1 LGGSQE
7 AENSIFAQMA
17 DQVKAVQVLNRDHAG
32 WDHAERGQH
41 AKIHAGIRNAQFQ
54 VLPKLPADL
63 TAGFLQPGK
72 TYPATVR
79 LSNADGLNRP
89 DDELDLRGIAVRLSF
104 DDREP
109 HDFVFV
115 NAPVS
120 HVRDAVEF
128 MIVTTAL
135 ARKGLLPTLAG
146 DVLDFLS
153 DIQEIAGKLQDHG
166 SSDFFESLKNQMQ
179 SQFKAVQMLTIL
191 GGQVIRSANIKSL
204 VVQDYWGRPPLK
216 LAEAAVQLKLEHTT
230 RKKLRPESSGPGLL
244 RDDLQRRLQKGPVV
258 FHFKIQRFVDEE
270 TTPIEDTTTEWNEE
284 DSPFVTVA
292 KLVIPQQDLGTQEA
306 KANDAQV
313 DALKFS
319 PWNNITDD
327 FLRPLGSMNRA
338 RRLAYQAS
346 AEFRNQAS
354 TGGDALQPS
363 GAK

>member
-1 LGGSQE
+1 LGGSLE
-7 AENSIFAQMA
+7 AENSIFAQIA
-17 DQVKAVQVLNRDHAG
+17 DQVRAVQVLNRDHAG
-32 WDHAERGQH
+32 WAHPQRGQH
-41 AKIHAGIRNAQFQ
+41 SKIHAGICNAEFQ
-54 VLPKLPADL
+54 VLPNVPEDFQ
-63 TAGFLQPGK
+63 AGFLQPGK

-104 DDREP
+104 EDREP

-146 DVLDFLS
+146 DILDFLA
-153 DIQEIAGKLQDHG
+153 DIQDIAGKLEDHG
-166 SSDFFESLKNQMQ
+166 ATDFFESLKNHLQ
-179 SQFKAVQMLTIL
+179 SQFTALRMLTIL
-191 GGQVIRSANIKSL
+191 GGQVIRSAGIKSL
-204 VVQDYWGRPPLK
+204 VVQDYWARPPLK
-216 LAEAAVQLKLEHTT
+216 LGEIAVQLKLEHTT
-230 RKKLRPESSGPGLL
+230 RQKLQPESSGPGLL
-244 RDDLQRRLQKGPVV
+244 RDDLQKRLKKKPVV
-258 FHFKIQRFVDEE
+258 FQVKVQRFVDEE
-270 TTPIEDTTTEWNEE
+270 TTPIEDTSTEWNEE

-292 KLVIPQQDLGTQEA
+292 KLVIPSQDLGTEEA

-346 AEFRNQAS
+346 AEFRSQTS
-354 TGGDALQPS
+354 TDGDPLKAPAAQ
-363 GAK
+363 

>member
-1 LGGSQE
+1 
-7 AENSIFAQMA
+7 MV
-17 DQVKAVQVLNRDHAG
+17 DQVKAVQILNRDHAG
-32 WDHAERGQH
+32 WDHPQRGQH
-41 AKIHAGIRNAQFQ
+41 AKIHAGICNAEFHISPN
-54 VLPKLPADL
+54 LPEDL
-63 TAGFLQPGK
+63 RAGFFQPGR

-104 DDREP
+104 EDREP

-146 DVLDFLS
+146 DVMDFLAH
-153 DIQEIAGKLQDHG
+153 IQEIAGKLRHNG
-166 SSDFFESLKNQMQ
+166 ATDFFESLKNHLQ
-179 SQFKAVQMLTIL
+179 SQFTAVQMLTIL
-191 GGQVIRSANIKSL
+191 GGQVIRSASIKSL

-230 RKKLRPESSGPGLL
+230 RKKLQPESSGPGLL
-244 RDDLQRRLQKGPVV
+244 RDDLQRRLKKRPVV
-258 FHFKIQRFVDEE
+258 FQFKVQRFVDEE
-270 TTPIEDTTTEWNEE
+270 TTPIEDTSKEWNEE

-292 KLVIPQQDLGTQEA
+292 KLVIPPQDLGTPEA
-306 KANDAQV
+306 KADDAQV
-313 DALKFS
+313 DALRFS

-346 AEFRNQAS
+346 ADFRSQ
-354 TGGDALQPS
+354 T
-363 GAK
+363 